1 CPRADSAKAVAPPT
15 MAVSHIQNIAPGP
28 PSEMARATPAMFA
41 VPTRDAAEMEK
52 ARNGEMFRLPSAS
65 RPPGSTSVRNI
76 SGSSRTCTTPVRM
89 VKYRPVGMR
98 TATRMYDETVLTLS
112 NTPWSISIELSLLR
126 QSCCGDRRI
135 STPSVVGYSLPPVT
149 ALCRRRPLPRGISG
163 RATGPARGGGGNMQ
177 SAHWQDSRPVHPR
190 IIGNLPATISLAAIA
205 DRDPAPHNRRSAR
218 IFAQIPQ
225 PPWRSPDMPITLVT
239 PTAGPT
245 PRRTVDPAAPN
256 SADPSRTRV
265 PPLVIAH
272 RGASETWPE
281 NTI

>member
-1 CPRADSAKAVAPPT
+1 
-15 MAVSHIQNIAPGP
+15 
-28 PSEMARATPAMFA
+28 
-41 VPTRDAAEMEK
+41 
-52 ARNGEMFRLPSAS
+52 ARNGEMFRLPSES
-65 RPPGSTSVRNI
+65 RPPGSTSVRSI

-126 QSCCGDRRI
+126 QSCCEDRRFR
-135 STPSVVGYSLPPVT
+135 TPSVVGYSLPPVP
-149 ALCRRRPLPRGISG
+149 AVRRRRPLPSGTSG
-163 RATGPARGGGGNMQ
+163 RGTALPEEWRLCRTYTQTG
-177 SAHWQDSRPVHPR
+177 HDQDSRLVHPG
-190 IIGNLPATISLAAIA
+190 IIGSLPATTSLAVIA
-205 DRDPAPHNRRSAR
+205 YRDPAPHTRRSAR

-225 PPWRSPDMPITLVT
+225 PPWRSPDIQITLVT

-245 PRRTVDPAAPN
+245 PRRTVDPTAPN

-281 NTI
+281 NTIPAFMAGIDQAADM